1 MRNIENMKNPTKRMY
16 DKFLN
21 DFDKFIYHLV
31 QNGFAFKV
39 HGSIK
44 EQGFQY
50 SNVMLNDDM
59 KKTYNIDSDYT
70 YVIMQES
77 VGGLITT
84 YLVSKKPT
92 GCYNEVTSRHT
103 RYKSEESEEE

>member
-1 MRNIENMKNPTKRMY
+1 MRDIEHMQNSTKRMY

-31 QNGFAFKV
+31 KNGFAFKV

-50 SNVMLNDDM
+50 SNVMLNDDI
-59 KKTYNIDSDYT
+59 KKTYNIDPEYT
-70 YVIMQES
+70 YVVMQECS
-77 VGGLITT
+77 MGLINT
-84 YLVSKKPT
+84 YLVSSKPT
-92 GCYNEVTSRHT
+92 GFPGEITSRHT
-103 RYKSEESEEE
+103 LYKESEEE

>member
-1 MRNIENMKNPTKRMY
+1 MRDIENMKNPTKRMY

-59 KKTYNIDSDYT
+59 KKTYNIEPEYT
-70 YVIMQES
+70 HVIMQECS
-77 VGGLITT
+77 MGLINT
-84 YLVSKKPT
+84 YLVSSKPT
-92 GCYNEVTSRHT
+92 GCYNEITSRHT
-103 RYKSEESEEE
+103 TYKPEIEEE